1 MLNGMNIKAAVF
13 DLDCTLVDSTE
24 SIWRNAD
31 AVMRANGFRGIS
43 KEDVERR
50 MGLTI
55 FDLFLDAEPGL
66 NEEQKRK
73 LFADYRDG
81 YERFM
86 SYTRVLPHAREAL
99 EFMKSRGAKLALVTT
114 KSRVNASKVLRQF
127 SMMEFFDVVCGFED
141 SAEHKPAA
149 EPISNALCRL
159 GVEPREALVIGDSDV
174 DVKAA
179 KGAGA
184 SVVAVAT
191 GVLSAERL
199 QMEEPDAVIASLS
212 ELPGLIDGK
221 R

>member
-1 MLNGMNIKAAVF
+1 MEIKAVIF

-31 AVMRANGFRGIS
+31 AVMKSNGFRGIS
-43 KEDVERR
+43 KGDVERR

-66 NEEQKRK
+66 TEEQKRK
-73 LFADYRDG
+73 LFEDYRDG

-86 SYTRVLPHAREAL
+86 RYTKILPYARESL
-99 EFMKSRGAKLALVTT
+99 ELMRGRGAKLALVTT
-114 KSRVNASKVLRQF
+114 KSRMNASKVLRQF
-127 SMMEFFDVVCGFED
+127 GLMEFFDVVCGFED
-141 SAEHKPAA
+141 SAEHKPAP
-149 EPISNALCRL
+149 EPIVNALRRL
-159 GVEPREALVIGDSDV
+159 GVGPSEALVIGDSDV

-199 QMEEPDAVIASLS
+199 RMEDPDAVIASLS
-212 ELPGLIDGK
+212 ELPGLVDGK